1 MKDLAD
7 ENPTLADQIMAIMG
21 SGNDLDEQNKKAEAK
36 ALYQQAWDL
45 LPEPKLKWSPL
56 SSWVT
61 GSLFNFYLDEG
72 DFEAAEPWAQ
82 KTFDG
87 RESDID
93 TGPLI
98 NLGMVFL
105 ELGKEAEAYKYFDE
119 AYGFGKA
126 RAFQERPKKYLNF
139 YLDAKKR
146 AAH

>member
-7 ENPTLADQIMAIMG
+7 ENPTLADKIMAIMA
-21 SGNDLDEQNKKAEAK
+21 SGNDLDEQNKKLEAQ

-45 LPEPKLKWSPL
+45 LPEPKLEWSPL

-61 GSLFNFYLDEG
+61 GSFFNLHFDNG
-72 DFEAAEPWAQ
+72 DFKAAKPWAQ
-82 KTFDG
+82 KTLDG

-98 NLGMVFL
+98 NLGMVFF
-105 ELGKEAEAYKYFDE
+105 ELGKPTEAYKYFDE

-139 YLDAKKR
+139 YMDEKKKS
-146 AAH
+146 H